1 MSEEQK
7 KSNKSILGDQLNLDS
22 LLNSTDNNAL
32 MNLAGSF
39 MQNPNAM
46 NSLIKVAS
54 NILSNDDM
62 KNTGN
67 DHSEQNSSVLSEEVN
82 KELKL
87 VTLRLDKLASELYEL
102 REQLKEFNEYN
113 QTAIEYIIKKKKKSK
128 ND

>member
-7 KSNKSILGDQLNLDS
+7 KSNKSILGDQLNLNS

-46 NSLIKVAS
+46 NSLMKVAS
-54 NILSNDDM
+54 NMLSNDDM

-67 DHSEQNSSVLSEEVN
+67 DHSKQDSTVLSEDIIN
-82 KELKL
+82 ELKL
-87 VTLRLDKLASELYEL
+87 VTLRLDKLGNELHEL
-102 REQLKEFNEYN
+102 REQLKEFKEYN
-113 QTAIEYIIKKKKKSK
+113 QTAIEYIIKKKTKSK
-128 ND
+128 KD